1 MLISTGVQHGTIFAP
16 QPFGLPLGETTTP
29 QYLKSLGYTARGV
42 GKVCSSALFTSLN
55 FTRPLLLHIS
65 ERDPFQLRSVPT
77 THSSLVSVTSFPRV
91 FYAMWK
97 TTFVVHSIFFVGSI
111 EIDFFSCFSGT
122 WASLK
127 RSIPQH
133 SEDLTRSTDTGQE
146 RLIIGPIDH
155 LKTIGD
161 WILGITWRYIAV
173 RLSSKALERNKGN
186 DR

>member
-111 EIDFFSCFSGT
+111 EIDFFFMFQWHLGFFEKEYTPTFRGFDSFYGYWT
-122 WASLK
+122 GKTDYWTH
-127 RSIPQH
+127 RSF
-133 SEDLTRSTDTGQE
+133 EDYWGLDLRDNME
-146 RLIIGPIDH
+146 VH
-155 LKTIGD
+155 C
-161 WILGITWRYIAV
+161 
-173 RLSSKALERNKGN
+173 SSFKL
-186 DR
+186 

>member
-1 MLISTGVQHGTIFAP
+1 MYSTLCERRRSWFTVFSLSGV
-16 QPFGLPLGETTTP
+16 
-29 QYLKSLGYTARGV
+29 
-42 GKVCSSALFTSLN
+42 
-55 FTRPLLLHIS
+55 
-65 ERDPFQLRSVPT
+65 LR
-77 THSSLVSVTSFPRV
+77 LV
-91 FYAMWK
+91 
-97 TTFVVHSIFFVGSI
+97 FFHV
-111 EIDFFSCFSGT
+111 FSGT

-127 RSIPQH
+127 RSIPQN
-133 SEDLTRSTDTGQE
+133 SEDLTRSSDTGQE